1 MTVAM
6 IGEAQNLPASLLL
19 VGGGKMGAAM
29 LEGWLK
35 VGLPGSAATVIDP
48 HPGPDLQQ
56 LCAAKGVALNPAS
69 DTIAPPEALVLA
81 IKPQVLGEVGPQV
94 APLVDSRTTLISVLA
109 GKTIANLEAAIPGC
123 GGIVRSIPNL
133 PAAIAQGATGA
144 CTSPGLAEERRAM
157 ADALLNAIGVV
168 AWVEDEGLI
177 DACTAVSGSGPA
189 YVFLLA
195 EELAR
200 AGVDAGL
207 PEELAERLARAT
219 VAGAGAML
227 AQSPLPSGTLRENV
241 TSKGGTTAAALE
253 VLMAENGFRPLL
265 RDAVAAAKRRA
276 SALSG

>member
-1 MTVAM
+1 MTVTM
-6 IGEAQNLPASLLL
+6 IGEAENLPASLLL
-19 VGGGKMGAAM
+19 IGGGKMGAAM

-35 VGLPGSAATVIDP
+35 VGLPGAAATVIEP
-48 HPGPDLQQ
+48 HPAPELQQ
-56 LCAAKGVALNPAS
+56 LCAAKGVALNPAR

-81 IKPQVLGEVGPQV
+81 IKPQVLGEVGPEV

-109 GKTIANLEAAIPGC
+109 GKTIANLDAAIPGC

-200 AGVDAGL
+200 AGIDAGL
-207 PEELAERLARAT
+207 PEELAQKLARAT

-276 SALSG
+276 GELSG

>member
-1 MTVAM
+1 M
-6 IGEAQNLPASLLL
+6 IGQAKNLPGSLLL
-19 VGGGKMGAAM
+19 VGGGKMGGAM
-29 LEGWLK
+29 LEGWLR
-35 VGLPGSAATVIDP
+35 VGLRGAAATVIEP
-48 HPGPDLQQ
+48 HPGPELQQ
-56 LCAAKGVALNPAS
+56 LCAAKGVALNPAR

-81 IKPQVLGEVGPQV
+81 IKPQVLGEVGPEV

-109 GKTIANLEAAIPGC
+109 GKTIADLDAAIPGC

-144 CTSPGLAEERRAM
+144 CTSPGLDEARRAM

-207 PEELAERLARAT
+207 PEELAQKLARAT

-276 SALSG
+276 GELSG